1 MTVCIGECCMSKL
14 DQFSCVFFRWIC
26 IMSRLVRVCV
36 CTRALVRA
44 CVCLKTLSPV
54 KLLIVS
60 QWSSRQCWSV
70 CVCLCVCAA
79 AHGHHCIA
87 DHCWKHGR
95 LDWRLLQAGL
105 PVSALLHRPSAQRW
119 DAFEP
124 FQFCVCYFQTDAR
137 QFSFHSC
144 AFLLFSSLQRETEP
158 CLQFQS
164 KSKGKVPLW
173 WETWQSDDLRKFDI
187 INKLIFAFV

>member
-1 MTVCIGECCMSKL
+1 MTVCIGKCCMSKL
-14 DQFSCVFFRWIC
+14 DQFSRVFFWWIC
-26 IMSRLVRVCV
+26 IMSRSVCVWARVC
-36 CTRALVRA
+36 A
-44 CVCLKTLSPV
+44 LSPV

-79 AHGHHCIA
+79 THSHHCIA

-105 PVSALLHRPSAQRW
+105 PVGALLHRQSAQRW
-119 DAFEP
+119 DALEP
-124 FQFCVCYFQTDAR
+124 FQFRVCYFQTDAR
-137 QFSFHSC
+137 PFSFHSC